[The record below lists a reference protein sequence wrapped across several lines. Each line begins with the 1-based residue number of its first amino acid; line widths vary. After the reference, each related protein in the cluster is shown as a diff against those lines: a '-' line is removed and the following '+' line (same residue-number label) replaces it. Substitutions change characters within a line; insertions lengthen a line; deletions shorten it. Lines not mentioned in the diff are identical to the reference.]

1 MTQAKAQSARAP
13 RARPA
18 LGRSEEKRGRYRT
31 AGQKWSVV
39 KVRSGAASITHRSAG
54 VRAGKGANDFGAT
67 AADIA
72 ESAFFGRPGES
83 TRSRRGDHGTYPG
96 ERRRSDRGNEI
107 SQSATRCC

>member
-18 LGRSEEKRGRYRT
+18 LGRSEEKRGRYCT
-31 AGQKWSVV
+31 AGQKWSAV
-39 KVRSGAASITHRSAG
+39 KSRSGAASVTRRYAG
-54 VRAGKGANDFGAT
+54 VRAGKGANDFGAA

-83 TRSRRGDHGTYPG
+83 TRSRRGDHGTDPG
-96 ERRRSDRGNEI
+96 DRSRSDCG
-107 SQSATRCC
+107 